1 VNDTC
6 EIETARFG
14 GPMVVVDGQPTCNFN
29 EPWLTQLRGLASYTM
44 PKVDVLLSVIVRS
57 QPNAQPAPT
66 TVATNGGSRIATYQM
81 TPAQFLTATGVPL
94 RAGLAQQSVNL
105 VAPGAIYGDRIN
117 VTDLRVAKVL
127 RFGGKRLNVGL
138 DLYNLFNANAPT
150 AFETVFDFATVGAR
164 WMQPTTVL
172 NPRALRFNAQFEF

>member
-1 VNDTC
+1 
-6 EIETARFG
+6 
-14 GPMVVVDGQPTCNFN
+14 
-29 EPWLTQLRGLASYTM
+29 
-44 PKVDVLLSVIVRS
+44 
-57 QPNAQPAPT
+57 
-66 TVATNGGSRIATYQM
+66 M